1 LVIYSDGLIEAENSA
16 GEPFGVERLAA
27 ALAGAASDA
36 RLAGTIAAV
45 SAHRGDVATADDVA
59 MILVRGQPEIAAVDQ
74 PQAAARLAAA
84 PEQGRWCFSLRL
96 SARELRKLDVVPLLL
111 GLVGQF
117 EGARDCSGELFVILS
132 ELFNNSL
139 DHGLLQ
145 LDSHQKLDAEGME
158 RFLREREA
166 RLAVLGDGEIEL
178 DMEQFEHAGGAWL
191 RIVCRDTGPGFDHAA
206 VQRSAATDSDL
217 PFGRGLAMVRAMSSS
232 FEFNDIGNAATV
244 VLALTPGSA
253 DGNSAI

>member
-1 LVIYSDGLIEAENSA
+1 M
-16 GEPFGVERLAA
+16 
-27 ALAGAASDA
+27 
-36 RLAGTIAAV
+36 
-45 SAHRGDVATADDVA
+45 DDVA
-59 MILVRGQPEIAAVDQ
+59 LLLVRGEPANAAVDQ
-74 PQAAARLAAA
+74 PQTAARLAAA

-96 SARELRKLDVVPLLL
+96 SARELRRLDAVPLLL
-111 GLVGQF
+111 GLVSQF

-139 DHGLLQ
+139 DHGLLR
-145 LDSHQKLDAEGME
+145 LDSRQKLDAEGME

-178 DMEQFEHAGGAWL
+178 EMEQFEHAGGAWL

-206 VQRSAATDSDL
+206 RGSAAVDSDL

-232 FEFNDIGNAATV
+232 FEFNDIGIVATLI
-244 VLALTPGSA
+244 LASTPRRAGGSQE
-253 DGNSAI
+253 I